1 MKIVVLDGAAL
12 NPGDLRWDWLDKF
25 GPYTVYPRTDS
36 EQEAAERIGDAEI
49 VLTNKAPITRSL
61 LERCKNIRYIG
72 VLATGYNVIDLAAA
86 RERGIPVTNVPSYGT
101 NAVAQFTFAL
111 LLELCHR
118 VGLHDKAVHEGQWE
132 HSPVFSFW
140 LTPQMEL
147 AGKTMGIIGLGRIGM
162 ATAKLAEAFGMEV
175 IACTRTEKEGIRCV
189 SLDTLLEKADV
200 ISLHCPLLLE
210 TNQLICRETI
220 SKMKDGAILLNTSR
234 GGLVNEA
241 DLAEALKSGKLR
253 GAAVDVV
260 SQEPMEHGNPLLT
273 APNCIITPHMAWA
286 PVESRQRLMDCVE
299 GNLRAFLDGHVE
311 NCVN

>member
-12 NPGDLRWDWLDKF
+12 NPGDLCWDWLDKF

-36 EQEAAERIGDAEI
+36 EEEAITRIGDAEI
-49 VLTNKAPITRSL
+49 VLTNKTPITCTL
-61 LERCKNIRYIG
+61 LERCKGIRYIG
-72 VLATGYNVIDLAAA
+72 VLATGYNVIDLTAA

-118 VGLHDKAVHEGQWE
+118 VGLHDKAVHERQWE
-132 HSPVFSFW
+132 RSPVFSFW

-175 IACTRTEKEGIRCV
+175 IACTRTKKEGIRCV
-189 SLDTLLEKADV
+189 SLDTLLKKADV
-200 ISLHCPLLLE
+200 ISLHCPLLPE
-210 TNQLICRETI
+210 TSQLIHRETI
-220 SKMKDGAILLNTSR
+220 EKMKDGAILLNTSR
-234 GGLVNEA
+234 GGLVNES
-241 DLAEALKSGKLR
+241 DLAEALKAGKLR

-260 SQEPMEHGNPLLT
+260 SQEPMAHGNPLLT
-273 APNCIITPHMAWA
+273 ALNCIITPHMAWA

-299 GNLRAFLDGHVE
+299 GNLRAFLDGRVE

>member
-12 NPGDLRWDWLDKF
+12 NPGDLCWDWLAQF
-25 GPYTVYPRTDS
+25 GAYTVYPRTDS
-36 EQEAAERIGDAEI
+36 EEEAIARIGNAEI
-49 VLTNKAPITRSL
+49 VLTNKTPITRSIL
-61 LERCKNIRYIG
+61 QHCTGIRYIG
-72 VLATGYNVIDLAAA
+72 VLATGYNVIDTAAA

-118 VGLHDKAVHEGQWE
+118 VGQHDEAVHQGQWE

-162 ATAKLAEAFGMEV
+162 ATAKLAEAFGMNV
-175 IACTRTEKEGIRCV
+175 IAYTRTEKTGIRCV
-189 SLDTLLEKADV
+189 GLDALLENADV
-200 ISLHCPLLLE
+200 ISLHCPMLPE
-210 TNQLICRETI
+210 TSQIICRETI
-220 SKMKDGAILLNTSR
+220 DKMKDGAILLNTSR

-241 DLAEALKSGKLR
+241 DLAAALQSGKLR

-260 SQEPMEHGNPLLT
+260 TQEPIHPANPLLT

-299 GNLRAFLDGHVE
+299 ENLRSFLNGQVH
-311 NCVN
+311 NAVN